1 MKGSWV
7 GLSYTFF
14 CKNRLY
20 KNNEVETG
28 QKIRTNLEH
37 FVVKDKKNKNDEQT
51 RYKRM
56 TWMPSKLLKHYKKN
70 IKKVKVKELSQKH
83 YKIGMY
89 YPRAIMKLIQFFLCK
104 RQDA

>member
-1 MKGSWV
+1 
-7 GLSYTFF
+7 
-14 CKNRLY
+14 
-20 KNNEVETG
+20 
-28 QKIRTNLEH
+28 
-37 FVVKDKKNKNDEQT
+37 
-51 RYKRM
+51 
-56 TWMPSKLLKHYKKN
+56 MPSKLLKHYKKN